1 MIRFC
6 GGKIALLEETRFLPT
21 LCSYWSTVWLLCK
34 QIVCN
39 LLIGWKM
46 RWSKFLFISWRP
58 CNKWTPPKIYVTV
71 GLSLWHK
78 SHEDTFLHVQVW
90 KMSSYQKLLR
100 IKKNDKPIKRFG
112 SLLYR
117 LAVPPPPPP
126 YSLPLISGQP
136 NWSVPAW
143 CKLSNW
149 ASLILYWWFDLIFR
163 LHRIGQQL
171 PVEKSLCL

>member
-58 CNKWTPPKIYVTV
+58 CNKWAPPKIYVTV
-71 GLSLWHK
+71 GLSLWYK
-78 SHEDTFLHVQVW
+78 SYEDTFLHVQVW

-117 LAVPPPPPP
+117 LAVPPPPPHTRSRWSAVSQTEV
-126 YSLPLISGQP
+126 YLRGA
-136 NWSVPAW
+136 NWVTGH
-143 CKLSNW
+143 L
-149 ASLILYWWFDLIFR
+149 WFCIDD
-163 LHRIGQQL
+163 
-171 PVEKSLCL
+171 ST

>member
-6 GGKIALLEETRFLPT
+6 GGKIALLEETRFLPK

-78 SHEDTFLHVQVW
+78 SYEDTFLHVQVW

-117 LAVPPPPPP
+117 LAVSPPPPDILAPVDQR
-126 YSLPLISGQP
+126 SAKLK
-136 NWSVPAW
+136 W

-163 LHRIGQQL
+163 LHRIGRQL